1 MEGPGLVYQ
10 IADDKVLLYCM
21 SGISVL
27 AIGFATYLIK
37 SLNSLTS
44 AITISNKASDARIT
58 KLEQIMSSLGEALN
72 AQEQRIRKLEL
83 DIILL
88 KAEAIKLTDFKRFE
102 QQMEIL
108 GGDKTTKAVAAFVR
122 GEVSRKEDELER
134 LREDLR
140 FGRRSND

>member
-10 IADDKVLLYCM
+10 IADDKVLLYCI
-21 SGISVL
+21 SGISIL
-27 AIGFATYLIK
+27 AVAFATYLIN
-37 SLNSLTS
+37 SLNKLTS
-44 AITISNKASDARIT
+44 AITISNEGSNERIT

-140 FGRRSND
+140 FGRRSSN